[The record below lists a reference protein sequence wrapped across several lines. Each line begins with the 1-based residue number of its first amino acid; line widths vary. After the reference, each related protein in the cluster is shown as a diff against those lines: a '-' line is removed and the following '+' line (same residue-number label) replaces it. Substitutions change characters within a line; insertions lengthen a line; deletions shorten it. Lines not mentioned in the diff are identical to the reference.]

1 VSSSSQDSS
10 ISIYLQNTSYLRC
23 YADRS
28 RAQEYTRQERQLWVL
43 LPVPEPGSGEES
55 DGSEDVADPPPP
67 PPSPSSHHA
76 PPTPP
81 PPPPHPVPAPPCT
94 PALYDEAAL
103 LGYRARQH
111 FNASAREARCG
122 RDLLTQ
128 ALAWPPDVAAHA
140 FRLAGQQGGA
150 PGVSSAPEPA
160 VQELMQEA
168 ASTTTPGGSGKRGLA
183 PPVGGDTAEQGK
195 RRSVLA
201 VGSDDLSSLGEL
213 DHNGVG
219 LVDDFLLRDEW

>member
-1 VSSSSQDSS
+1 M
-10 ISIYLQNTSYLRC
+10 
-23 YADRS
+23 
-28 RAQEYTRQERQLWVL
+28 L
-43 LPVPEPGSGEES
+43 LPVPEPVSGEES
-55 DGSEDVADPPPP
+55 DGSEDVADPLPP
-67 PPSPSSHHA
+67 PPSPSSLHA
-76 PPTPP
+76 PP
-81 PPPPHPVPAPPCT
+81 PPPPPLPLPVPAPPCN

-140 FRLAGQQGGA
+140 FRLAGQQGGP
-150 PGVSSAPEPA
+150 PGVSSAPKPA
-160 VQELMQEA
+160 VQEA

-201 VGSDDLSSLGEL
+201 VGSGDPSSLSEL
-213 DHNGVG
+213 DHNDVG
-219 LVDDFLLRDEW
+219 LVDFLLRHGW